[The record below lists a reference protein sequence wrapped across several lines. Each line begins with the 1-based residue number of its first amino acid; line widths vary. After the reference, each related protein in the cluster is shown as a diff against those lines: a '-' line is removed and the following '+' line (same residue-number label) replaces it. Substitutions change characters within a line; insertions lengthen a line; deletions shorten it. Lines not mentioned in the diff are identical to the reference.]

1 MPNPLQINTRPL
13 KALLLTCMISLP
25 VSFTVTAS
33 AQTQQDFS
41 AFTAAAQQSQLTV
54 QYSPLDQFITAYSVK
69 KGDRRIIAFKEVR
82 QGGIAY
88 LDKYLAYLQN
98 VPVASLS
105 KDDQLAYWLNTR
117 NVLVIKAIAE
127 MPRLSKYDSLR
138 GTGDKPGSLWTKAR
152 FTHSGQALSI
162 DDIERNILL
171 ANWDSHNIVYGFYQ
185 GTKSG
190 PALMASSFSG
200 SSVHSALAENGS
212 GFVNSRS
219 GLKPKGS
226 SATLPAFYSWYY
238 PELINGDEARFR
250 SNIGPLLSARN
261 AKKFS
266 ASTRLNPAK
275 FDYRVETYIVRSQ
288 SYSSSGSSRGS
299 GGGSGSYGGGS

>member
-1 MPNPLQINTRPL
+1 MPNPIQIHSRPL
-13 KALLLTCMISLP
+13 RALLLTCMISLP
-25 VSFTVTAS
+25 ASFTVTAS

-41 AFTAAAQQSQLTV
+41 AFSAAAQQSQLTV
-54 QYSPLDQFITAYSVK
+54 QYSPLDKFIKAYSVK
-69 KGDRRIIAFKEVR
+69 KGDRQIVAFKEVR
-82 QGGIAY
+82 QGGLAY
-88 LDKYLAYLQN
+88 LDQYLEYLQN

-117 NVLVIKAIAE
+117 NALVIKSIAE
-127 MPRLSKYDSLR
+127 MPRLTKYDSLR
-138 GTGDKPGSLWTKAR
+138 GTGEKPGSLWTKAR

-171 ANWDSHNIVYGFYQ
+171 ANWDNPNIVYGFYQ

-200 SSVHSALAENGS
+200 STVHSALAENGAD
-212 GFVNSRS
+212 FVNSRS
-219 GLKPKGS
+219 GVKPKGS

-238 PELINGDEARFR
+238 PELASGDEARLR

-266 ASTRLNPAK
+266 ESTRFNPSK
-275 FDYRVETYIVRSQ
+275 FDYRVENYIVRSQ
-288 SYSSSGSSRGS
+288 SYSSGGSSRGS
-299 GGGSGSYGGGS
+299 SGGGSYGGGS